1 MFIYIV
7 LIAVG
12 LLMLLAPGAVWT
24 VKESWKSN
32 DGTEPSDLYIL
43 STRMGGGI
51 FLLIGIAGI
60 VVSWL

>member
-1 MFIYIV
+1 M

>member
-12 LLMLLAPGAVWT
+12 LLMLLAPGAVWA

-32 DGTEPSDLYIL
+32 DGTEPSDLYL
-43 STRMGGGI
+43 FSTRIGGGI
-51 FLLIGIAGI
+51 FLLIGIAGSA
-60 VVSWL
+60 VSLL